1 MNNSEP
7 IDKRRSVRA
16 YRQEAPTRDQV
27 MRILED
33 AHKAPSGSNLQP
45 WEFVVVT
52 GEKLKALRKFSLDLF
67 RRDPRNYPSSG
78 RKDDPVPAG
87 IWERQ
92 KVLGRAVKEVVEEMG
107 EEHLSF
113 IMEGSLTYYDA
124 PAVVLV
130 FMDGAFFQDRLIDIG
145 MAVENLILSATGMGL
160 GTCAIS
166 MGALYQD
173 EIKKFL
179 GLEERKNLVLGV
191 ALGYPAEGSPINEFR
206 SQRAPLDEV
215 CRWLE

>member
-1 MNNSEP
+1 MNIRDVME
-7 IDKRRSVRA
+7 KRQSVRA
-16 YRQEAPTRDQV
+16 YRREAPSRDQILK
-27 MRILED
+27 MLED

-52 GEKLKALRKFSLDLF
+52 GKKLEALRKHSLDLF
-67 RRDPRNYPSSG
+67 RSDPRNYPSSG
-78 RKDDPVPAG
+78 RKDDPVPAI

-92 KVLGRAVKEVVEEMG
+92 KDLGRAVKEVVEGMG
-107 EEHLSF
+107 EEHLPF

-124 PAVVLV
+124 PVVILV
-130 FMDGAFFQDRLIDIG
+130 FIDGAFFHDRLIDIG
-145 MAVENLILSATGMGL
+145 MAVENLLLSAAGMGL

-166 MGALYQD
+166 MGVLYQD
-173 EIKKFL
+173 EIKNIL

-191 ALGYPAEGSPINEFR
+191 ALGYPAEDSPINEFR